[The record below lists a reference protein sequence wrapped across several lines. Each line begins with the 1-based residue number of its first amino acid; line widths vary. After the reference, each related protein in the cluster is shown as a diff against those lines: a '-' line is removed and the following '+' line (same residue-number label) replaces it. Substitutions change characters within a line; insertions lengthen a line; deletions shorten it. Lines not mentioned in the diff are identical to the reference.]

1 VNVLFLILVKFRFE
15 RNRTS
20 TVIVMYFVFT
30 EKFNRSFVVSSVE
43 CCKLKSPN
51 QESQELSGPQSTKG
65 GTGTQ

>member
-1 VNVLFLILVKFRFE
+1 MKFKFE

-20 TVIVMYFVFT
+20 TVIVMYFVFA
-30 EKFNRSFVVSSVE
+30 EKFNRSVVSSVE

-65 GTGTQ
+65 DTGTQ